1 MSAGMSLSGAGV
13 AAERADM
20 VAGPAGPET
29 LGPVDS

>member
-1 MSAGMSLSGAGV
+1 MSASMSLSGAGV

-20 VAGPAGPET
+20 VAGPERPET

>member
-1 MSAGMSLSGAGV
+1 MSASMLLSGAGV

-29 LGPVDS
+29 SGPVDP